1 MPPLT
6 PPGLSP
12 SAAPGEV
19 AFAWSSIRGGTGA
32 AMADCANSLGAGR
45 QVRYVAAV
53 ATRTNTPAAACKL
66 MATGRQTASRR
77 SMCSVQQIDDDE
89 KREAGRVESTRSSAR
104 GVVWSGPG
112 DRTEKADSNQLSSIG
127 VACVRERACKEACAC
142 AAGPGWGTAD
152 CSRWWPAAG
161 CFNSLR
167 SLACMHNPDRI
178 ADLGLAQ
185 HMGGYSLLTN
195 CSSTSLRYDRSS
207 RS

>member
-77 SMCSVQQIDDDE
+77 SMCSVQQIDDAE
-89 KREAGRVESTRSSAR
+89 KREAGCVESTRSSAR
-104 GVVWSGPG
+104 GVRRPVRPEIEQKKL
-112 DRTEKADSNQLSSIG
+112 TATSSAPSEWR
-127 VACVRERACKEACAC
+127 VCVREHARKRVHAPQAQAGALPTVPAGGRRLAASIPSDPWHACTIQIASQIW
-142 AAGPGWGTAD
+142 GW
-152 CSRWWPAAG
+152 
-161 CFNSLR
+161 R
-167 SLACMHNPDRI
+167 SIWGDTLC
-178 ADLGLAQ
+178 
-185 HMGGYSLLTN
+185 
-195 CSSTSLRYDRSS
+195 
-207 RS
+207 